1 MPAYKYF
8 IIGGGLTGDAAARG
22 IRSVDPSGPIGM
34 VSQEIHPPYSR
45 PALSKGLWRGKPY
58 ERIWQNTAALNVDL
72 YLGRTITEL
81 DLANKRAIDD
91 QKTVYTFEKLLLATG
106 GTPRRLPFGKDDI
119 IYFRTLVDYEKLKKL
134 SEERQN
140 FVVIGGGFI
149 GSEIAAALAM
159 HNKHVTMVFPEDG
172 ICARVFPHSMTI
184 FLNDYYHQ
192 KGVEVM
198 SGSRITGIESHGG
211 STTVKFLNQNSGAE
225 REVIADGVV
234 AGVGIQPNIEL
245 ANAAG
250 LVVENGILVDEYLR
264 TSHPDVYAAGDVASF
279 YSLVLKERMRVEHED
294 NALTMGM
301 TAGKNMAG
309 ERTPYH
315 HLPFFYSDL
324 FDLGYEAVGE
334 LDARKEV
341 VADWK
346 EMYKKG
352 VIYYMSGGQVRGV
365 LLWNVWDQV
374 ENARRVIAEPGPF
387 SPADLLNKIP
397 M

>member
-1 MPAYKYF
+1 MPAIKYF
-8 IIGGGLTGDAAARG
+8 IIGGGLTGDAACRG
-22 IRSVDPSGPIGM
+22 IRSVDPSSSIGM
-34 VSQEIHPPYSR
+34 VSQEIYPPYSR

-119 IYFRTLVDYEKLKKL
+119 IYFRTLADYEKLKKL

-172 ICARVFPHSMTI
+172 ICARVFPQSMSI
-184 FLNDYYHQ
+184 FLNDYYRQ
-192 KGVEVM
+192 KGVEILP
-198 SGSRITGIESHGG
+198 GSMITGIESHGG
-211 STTVKFLNQNSGAE
+211 STTVKIRNQSSGAE

-245 ANAAG
+245 AKAAG
-250 LVVENGILVDEYLR
+250 LGVENGILVDENLR

-279 YSLVLKERMRVEHED
+279 YSMVLKERMRVEHED

-346 EMYKKG
+346 EMHKKG
-352 VIYYMSGGQVRGV
+352 VLYYMSGGQVRGV

-387 SPADLLNKIP
+387 TPADLLNKIP

>member
-8 IIGGGLTGDAAARG
+8 IIGGGLTGDAACRG
-22 IRSVDPSGPIGM
+22 IRSVDPSSSIGM

-45 PALSKGLWRGKPY
+45 PALSKGLWGKKPL

-72 YLGRTITEL
+72 HLGRTITEL

-106 GTPRRLPFGKDDI
+106 GTPRRLPFEKEDI
-119 IYFRTLVDYEKLKKL
+119 IYFRTLVDYEKLRKL
-134 SEERQN
+134 SEEKQN

-159 HNKHVTMVFPEDG
+159 HHKHVTIVFPGEG
-172 ICARVFPHSMTI
+172 ICSRIFPQTMSI
-184 FLNDYYHQ
+184 FLNDYYRQ
-192 KGVEVM
+192 KGVEVLP
-198 SGSRITGIESHGG
+198 GSRITSIESGDGATKVRIQHQG
-211 STTVKFLNQNSGAE
+211 SGVE
-225 REVIADGVV
+225 HEVVADGVV
-234 AGVGIQPNIEL
+234 AGIGIEPNIEL
-245 ANAAG
+245 AQAAG
-250 LVVENGILVDEYLR
+250 LGIENGILVDENLR
-264 TSHPDVYAAGDVASF
+264 TNHPDVYAAGDVASF
-279 YSLVLKERMRVEHED
+279 YSLILKQRMRVEHED
-294 NALTMGM
+294 NAQKMGM
-301 TAGKNMAG
+301 IAGKNMAG

-334 LDARKEV
+334 LNSQKEI
-341 VADWK
+341 VAEWK
-346 EMYKKG
+346 EMYQKG
-352 VIYYMSGGQVRGV
+352 VLYYMSGSQVRGV

-374 ENARRVIAEPGPF
+374 ENARRVIADPGPF